1 MFIVVF
7 FCYLFTVVVNITD
20 GMRSVC
26 EDEKQ
31 ALDHREVADDRR
43 DILQSLCE
51 AEQAL
56 DHREI
61 ADRRDIKQ
69 SVCEAEQALDR
80 REVTDDRRDI
90 MQSVCE
96 AEQALDRREVAD
108 DRRDIVQSLCQAEE
122 ALDHR
127 EVADDRRDIMQSV
140 CEADRDTS
148 DAGAVE
154 LADEDLDNTEPDSDE
169 SCGSRELFG
178 DISEDDSNGIGYEDL
193 NDVMCPLSQV
203 YLSCKP

>member
-31 ALDHREVADDRR
+31 
-43 DILQSLCE
+43 
-51 AEQAL
+51 
-56 DHREI
+56 
-61 ADRRDIKQ
+61 
-69 SVCEAEQALDR
+69 
-80 REVTDDRRDI
+80 
-90 MQSVCE
+90 
-96 AEQALDRREVAD
+96 
-108 DRRDIVQSLCQAEE
+108 